1 MKGLMK
7 LLVLRLIG
15 GRLALALAAIGIAR
29 EWRRRSVTRRSQYP
43 HSSTPGRPG

>member
-1 MKGLMK
+1 MTGLLK

-29 EWRRRSVTRRSQYP
+29 EWRRRSLARRAQYP
-43 HSSTPGRPG
+43 QSSVPGRPG